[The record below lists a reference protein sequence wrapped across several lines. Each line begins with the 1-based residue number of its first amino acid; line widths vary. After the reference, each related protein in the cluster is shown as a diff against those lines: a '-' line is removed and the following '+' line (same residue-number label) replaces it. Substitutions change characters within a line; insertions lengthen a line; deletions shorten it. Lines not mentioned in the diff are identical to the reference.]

1 MMSLK
6 LKTTILHIT
15 VSFVSLLFIFM
26 IYDSYV
32 TEQKKEIEKQ
42 LNKLMNVNGI
52 YIQEAISGLKKSLLE
67 KKELTKEIHLK
78 IHKKL
83 KQNKTLDI
91 FQIKEEIVKEYKLKE
106 SNEDIEIFLINND
119 LSLNKTTEKSIFSFT
134 LSQNSKEA
142 LQGLKNIDDY
152 IYLKQNYA
160 NIIDQQT
167 KSYSYTKLSNSL
179 YLGLNFV
186 IKDIK
191 KHKDVLYDMLE
202 VLNTNIDFFY
212 VMSHDNKNQFYESV
226 VTNRETLPFT
236 QEYLKTKKMFPFSE
250 QTDDYIIKTSREW
263 TSFDEENK
271 NILTIYIPILKKTN
285 PTIVIP
291 GDIILKI
298 ELDISEQKL
307 FFETIINKL
316 VLFILLHFF
325 LVFIIFYFTN
335 KYQKLEKQLH
345 KEINKNTNLLEYN
358 KQFISNLVH
367 QIRTPLAVIM
377 TNISLLEVIMKKNIK
392 QYTFQINASI
402 NMLSNSYENL
412 SYYVSFET
420 LEYPKRKINISDFI
434 KNRIS
439 FFDDIAYANKKNILS
454 NIEPNISCEFND
466 IELERLLD
474 NLIVTALHFCD
485 YDGKVVV
492 SFTKRNNNRII
503 QLKVLK
509 INQAIDIK
517 ILNKKDKS
525 YFKHISNF
533 ALGLYLIRYI
543 TDKNYIKYS
552 FYEKNNHLIFDCNLI

>member
-1 MMSLK
+1 MSLK

-15 VSFVSLLFIFM
+15 VSFVSILFIFM

-52 YIQEAISGLKKSLLE
+52 YLQETISGLKKSLLE
-67 KKELTKEIHLK
+67 KKDLTQEIHFK

-160 NIIDQQT
+160 NLIDQQT

-202 VLNTNIDFFY
+202 VLNANIDFFY

-226 VTNRETLPFT
+226 VTNRVTLPFT

-285 PTIVIP
+285 PVIVIP
-291 GDIILKI
+291 GDIIFKI

-345 KEINKNTNLLEYN
+345 KEIDKNTNLLEYN

-377 TNISLLEVIMKKNIK
+377 TNISLLEVMMKKNIK

-412 SYYVSFET
+412 SYYVSLKS
-420 LEYPKRKINISDFI
+420 LEYPKRKINTSKFI
-434 KNRIS
+434 QERIG
-439 FFDDIAYANKKNILS
+439 FFDDIAYANKKNLLS
-454 NIEPNISCEFND
+454 NIEPNIFCEFND
-466 IELERLLD
+466 IELERLID
-474 NLIVTALHFCD
+474 NLIVTSLHFCD
-485 YDGKVVV
+485 YDGKVVIT
-492 SFTKRNNNRII
+492 FTKRENITSLK
-503 QLKVLK
+503 LKVLN
-509 INQAIDIK
+509 INNSVDID
-517 ILNKKDKS
+517 ILNKKDIK
-525 YFKHISNF
+525 KLEDISNF
-533 ALGLYLIRYI
+533 ALGLYLIEYI
-543 TDKNYIKYS
+543 SSKNSMQYS
-552 FYEKNNHLIFDCNLI
+552 FYEKNTHLIFECKLI